1 MRVKTSPLFEIARVL
16 VRLNHVASIIVHAD
30 GASTDSSTAHRAV
43 ATKNSRVNF
52 TAWQTAKMTRHAR
65 RSYHFVVAVWRRKT
79 AESRRVKY
87 CGTLFL
93 AVLFASL
100 ALSEDFKTTNGKVYK
115 DATVS
120 RIEGDGIVL
129 RTEAGIFKVYFTE
142 LPQEVQERFH
152 WAKPEAPREP
162 FYGRWAAASEDPA
175 VLAKIIAAGTVIIAG
190 VALVIGH
197 IRSRRQP
204 TTRASRASRRKTVH
218 RARS

>member
-1 MRVKTSPLFEIARVL
+1 MQ
-16 VRLNHVASIIVHAD
+16 
-30 GASTDSSTAHRAV
+30 RA
-43 ATKNSRVNF
+43 K
-52 TAWQTAKMTRHAR
+52 Q
-65 RSYHFVVAVWRRKT
+65 

-87 CGTLFL
+87 CGTLIL

-120 RIEGDGIVL
+120 RIEADGIEL
-129 RTEAGIFKVYFTE
+129 KTKTGISKVYFTE

-152 WAKPEAPREP
+152 WAKPEPPREP
-162 FYGRWAAASEDPA
+162 FYSRLAAAAEDPA
-175 VLAKIIAAGTVIIAG
+175 VLAKIIAFGASIIAG

-204 TTRASRASRRKTVH
+204 TMITRRTSRRKVLH
-218 RARS
+218 RTRS

>member
-1 MRVKTSPLFEIARVL
+1 MWGP
-16 VRLNHVASIIVHAD
+16 
-30 GASTDSSTAHRAV
+30 
-43 ATKNSRVNF
+43 
-52 TAWQTAKMTRHAR
+52 
-65 RSYHFVVAVWRRKT
+65 KT

-87 CGTLFL
+87 CGTLIL

-100 ALSEDFKTTNGKVYK
+100 ARSEDFKTTNGKVYK

-129 RTEAGIFKVYFTE
+129 RTEAGISKVYFTE

-152 WAKPEAPREP
+152 WAKPDGPSEP
-162 FYGRWAAASEDPA
+162 FYGRWAAAAEDPA
-175 VLAKIIAAGTVIIAG
+175 VLAKIIAAGTVVIAG

-204 TTRASRASRRKTVH
+204 TTRVRRASRRKAFH
-218 RARS
+218 HARR